1 MQWAGKSMLRRTLVV
16 GAGLIALIVLA
27 LWSAGFR
34 PAQLLLPTHEL
45 SGSLAIALV
54 ACIIAVH
61 LASGASLLW
70 KFKIQ
75 PYRNDFLFNPSQ
87 DPKIALH
94 ALQGVPRFYD
104 TAAPELAWVSQVEKN
119 ASLIVA
125 EIFSLLNGQ
134 DAVAERTFRTAYDNK
149 VLALG
154 SSWHSLNIISYGAV
168 NSPALPKTLDILRD
182 VPNLFTCNL
191 SKMAPH
197 SRLKFHSGESNC
209 YIRCHLG
216 IRIPATAPVTALH
229 VGGEV
234 KSWQEGK
241 VRAFCDAHWHGAVN
255 DSDEARYVLIFDVMP
270 ERLAWYTKQ
279 FCALMLALT
288 VTLYLMPGR
297 MSLDEPLWRPA
308 VLLGY
313 VGFASLGIPLLAALY
328 VYFRYLCRT
337 RPAWLRRLADA
348 GFGFYF

>member
-1 MQWAGKSMLRRTLVV
+1 MLRRILVV
-16 GAGLIALIVLA
+16 GAALIALIVLA
-27 LWSAGFR
+27 LWSAGF
-34 PAQLLLPTHEL
+34 PPTQLLVSTRPLN
-45 SGSLAIALV
+45 GSLLV
-54 ACIIAVH
+54 ALLACVIAVH
-61 LASGASLLW
+61 LASGGFLLW

-75 PYRNDFLFNPSQ
+75 PYRNGFLFNPSQ
-87 DPKIALH
+87 EPKIALR
-94 ALQGVPRFYD
+94 ALQGVPVFYD
-104 TAAPELAWVSQVEKN
+104 TGSPEFAWVRQLEKN
-119 ASLIVA
+119 ASPIIA

-134 DAVAERTFRTAYDNK
+134 DTVAEQTFRKAYDNK

-154 SSWHSLNIISYGAV
+154 ASWRSLNIISYGAV
-168 NSPALPKTLDILRD
+168 NAAILPKTLDILRR

-197 SRLKFHSGESNC
+197 SRLKFHSGESSC

-216 IRIPATAPVTALH
+216 IKIPATAPVTALH

-241 VRAFCDAHWHGAVN
+241 VQAFCDAHWHGAVN

-279 FCALMLALT
+279 FCALMLAFT
-288 VTLYLMPGR
+288 VTLYLVPGR
-297 MSLDEPLWRPA
+297 MSLDEPLWRPG

-313 VGFASLGIPLLAALY
+313 VSFTSLGIPLLAALY
-328 VYFRYLCRT
+328 VYFRYLCRR